1 MTDDN
6 VATRFADIKS
16 DLPHNVGASTLTP
29 GEARA
34 VILLRSFVVFD
45 IFFRKFTKNM
55 INVNNC
61 FRISVFSNNVDQN
74 CERSSEWQFP
84 PRPPSREIDRETAV
98 SC

>member
-45 IFFRKFTKNM
+45 IFFSE
-55 INVNNC
+55 IYEEYDNC
-61 FRISVFSNNVDQN
+61 
-74 CERSSEWQFP
+74 
-84 PRPPSREIDRETAV
+84 
-98 SC
+98 